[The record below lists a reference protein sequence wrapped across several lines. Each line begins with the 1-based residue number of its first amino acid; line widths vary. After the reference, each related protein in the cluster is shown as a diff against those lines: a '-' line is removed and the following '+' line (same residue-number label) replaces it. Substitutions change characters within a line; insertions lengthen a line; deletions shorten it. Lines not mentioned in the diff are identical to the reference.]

1 MRQHIIYECEKCGK
15 QSKDREEIM
24 MCEAAHLG
32 LTIAEKQEWEQ
43 LKEKVRYK
51 SGIISSCKNE
61 QTDKEFD
68 DAIAELMEFEKLHDI
83 EEKYIIQMH
92 ICR

>member
-15 QSKDREEIM
+15 QSKEREEIM
-24 MCEAAHLG
+24 MCEAVHLG
-32 LTIAEKQEWEQ
+32 MTISEKQEWEQ

-51 SGIISSCKNE
+51 SAIVSTCKNE

-68 DAIAELMEFEKLHDI
+68 DAIAELIEFEKLNDM
-83 EEKYIIQMH
+83 EEK
-92 ICR
+92 